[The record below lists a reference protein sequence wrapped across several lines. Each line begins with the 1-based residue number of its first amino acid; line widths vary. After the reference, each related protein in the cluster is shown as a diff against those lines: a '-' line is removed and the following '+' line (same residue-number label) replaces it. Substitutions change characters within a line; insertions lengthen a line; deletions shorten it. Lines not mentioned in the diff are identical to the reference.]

1 LNRLLHSDRINSAR
15 FALPARDKY
24 VAGKIIVGKKS
35 MHERRLLRP
44 HSPAARP
51 GENIQ
56 IGGTKIGVKS
66 GGQKSAVTR
75 ARRRS
80 AGVR

>member
-1 LNRLLHSDRINSAR
+1 MRN
-15 FALPARDKY
+15 KY
-24 VAGKIIVGKKS
+24 LAGKIIVGKKT
-35 MHERRLLRP
+35 MHRRRLLRP
-44 HSPAARP
+44 RSPTARR